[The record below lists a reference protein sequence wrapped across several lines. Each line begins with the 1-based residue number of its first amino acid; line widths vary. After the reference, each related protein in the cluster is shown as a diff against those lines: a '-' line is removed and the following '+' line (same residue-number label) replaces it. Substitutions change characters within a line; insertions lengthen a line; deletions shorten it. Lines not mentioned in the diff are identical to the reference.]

1 MIRENVGIKEIGLY
15 VPETIQDYRYI
26 AKASNIPEDVILNKF
41 GIKQRHKALGDEN
54 VSDLAIKAAKEAL
67 KDENPEEIDLIVYCG
82 SEYKDYY
89 LFNMAAKIQ
98 YEIGAINANAFEIHA
113 LCSAGVWSL
122 KILKGM
128 MLADESLKKVLL
140 VSASKETDLVDFTN
154 AKSRF
159 MFNFGDGAA
168 AVLLERNLGRNVIL
182 ETHMITEGKFADSV
196 AVYDVGSVKFNANEK
211 EPIENYKLDVSDPE
225 TMKRELDPISL
236 NNFTQAIK
244 QSLKKSGYDEK
255 DVDYVAPIFMKKS
268 MLNMIL
274 DKFDLTDQQS
284 FILEDYGHCQSAD
297 AFISLVEGVKLGRLN
312 SGDVAVLLGAGTGYT
327 WAATTVKWG
336 EVE

>member
-1 MIRENVGIKEIGLY
+1 MTIPNVGIKKIGLY
-15 VPETIQDYRYI
+15 VPDTIQDYRFI
-26 AKASNIPEDVILNKF
+26 ANASDIPEDVILNKF
-41 GIKQRHKALGDEN
+41 GIKQRHKALTDET
-54 VSDLAIKAAKEAL
+54 VSDLAIKAAMRAL
-67 KDENPEEIDLIVYCG
+67 KDEKAEEIDLVVYCG

-98 YEIGAINANAFEIHA
+98 YEIGAVNANAFEIHS
-113 LCSAGVWSL
+113 LCSAGVLSL

-154 AKSRF
+154 LKSRF

-182 ETHMITEGKFADSV
+182 ETHMITAGKFSESV
-196 AVYDVGSVKFNANEK
+196 AVYDVGSVHFNSGKNIT
-211 EPIENYKLDVSDPE
+211 IENCKLDVNDPD
-225 TMKRELDPISL
+225 TMKQELDVISL
-236 NNFTQAIK
+236 NNFIEVMK
-244 QSLKKSGYDEK
+244 LSLDKSGYDEEN
-255 DVDYVAPIFMKKS
+255 VDFVAPIFMKKS

-274 DKFDLTDQQS
+274 KEFSLTDQQS

-297 AFISLVEGVKLGRLN
+297 AFIALVEGEKLGRLKP
-312 SGDVAVLLGAGTGYT
+312 GDIAVLLGAGTGYT

-336 EVE
+336 DI